1 MSRCPSCDYPLPAD
15 RERLGAR
22 CPNCRDPLYEP
33 PGRVGRPAREGEGS
47 CALHTGVETVGVC
60 ARCGNYLCE
69 VCRTQ
74 WRGQVLCGAC
84 VQRALETK
92 EASPEASRQNFVQ
105 AMLSLG
111 LGIGAWVLTAV
122 GLGTAVFGLA
132 TGGGGAQVLMLLLG
146 LAMLASA
153 VGLAVFGIGSATAV
167 LRVRG
172 GSMIL
177 AVLGLLICCLHVGVF
192 IGMFVASIWQS

>member
-33 PGRVGRPAREGEGS
+33 PGRLGRPAREGEGS

-69 VCRTQ
+69 VCRTS

-122 GLGTAVFGLA
+122 GFFALVLFIA
-132 TGGGGAQVLMLLLG
+132 GGGGGGQIFGLLVFFVA
-146 LAMLASA
+146 LAAALA
-153 VGLAVFGIGSATAV
+153 LAVFGIGSATAV

-172 GSMIL
+172 SSMIL
-177 AVLGLLICCLHVGVF
+177 AVIGLLVCSLHVGVF
-192 IGMFVASIWQS
+192 IGVFVASIWQS

>member
-33 PGRVGRPAREGEGS
+33 PGRLGRPAREGEGS
-47 CALHTGVETVGVC
+47 CAVHTGVETVGVC

-74 WRGQVLCGAC
+74 WRGQIICGAC

-92 EASPEASRQNFVQ
+92 EASPETARQSFVQ
-105 AMLSLG
+105 AMWSVG
-111 LGIGAWVLTAV
+111 LGVGAWVLTV
-122 GLGTAVFGLA
+122 LGLCIAGVLFAA
-132 TGGGGAQVLMLLLG
+132 GGAGQIVGVLALFAG
-146 LAMLASA
+146 IAAAA
-153 VGLAVFGIGSATAV
+153 VLAVFGVGNAAAV
-167 LRVRG
+167 LRTRG

-177 AVLGLLICCLHVGVF
+177 AVVGLLLSCLDIGIF
-192 IGMFVASIWQS
+192 IGMFVMTIWQS

>member
-33 PGRVGRPAREGEGS
+33 PGRIGRAARDGEGS
-47 CALHTGVETVGVC
+47 CAVHAGVETVGVC

-69 VCRTQ
+69 VCRTP
-74 WRGQVLCGAC
+74 WRGQIVCGAC

-92 EASPEASRQNFVQ
+92 EAAPEAARQSFVQ
-105 AMLSLG
+105 ALLSVG
-111 LGIGAWVLTAV
+111 LGGAAWVLIGVAFLLVVIGFAV
-122 GLGTAVFGLA
+122 GGQ
-132 TGGGGAQVLMLLLG
+132 GGA
-146 LAMLASA
+146 A
-153 VGLAVFGIGSATAV
+153 VGAVGALAILAVAAILAVFGVGSAVAV

-177 AVLGLLICCLHVGVF
+177 AVIGLLINCLHLGALVGLF
-192 IGMFVASIWQS
+192 TMNLWQI

>member
-33 PGRVGRPAREGEGS
+33 PGRIGRPAREGEGS
-47 CALHTGVETVGVC
+47 CAVHSGVETVGVC

-74 WRGQVLCGAC
+74 WRGQIICAAC
-84 VQRALETK
+84 VQRALDTK
-92 EASPEASRQNFVQ
+92 EAAPEASRQNFIQ
-105 AMLSLG
+105 AMLSVG
-111 LGIGAWVLTAV
+111 LGIGAWVLTPVAMIICAVAIAIGSLGALVVMLGGLVVFAGAV
-122 GLGTAVFGLA
+122 GMAVFGV
-132 TGGGGAQVLMLLLG
+132 GN
-146 LAMLASA
+146 A
-153 VGLAVFGIGSATAV
+153 VSV

-172 GSMIL
+172 NSMIL
-177 AVLGLLICCLHVGVF
+177 AIIGLVICCLHISACVGILVM
-192 IGMFVASIWQS
+192 GIWNG

>member
-15 RERLGAR
+15 RERVGAR

-33 PGRVGRPAREGEGS
+33 PGRVGRPARDGEGS
-47 CALHTGVETVGVC
+47 CAVHTGVETVGVC

-74 WRGQVLCGAC
+74 WRGQIVCGAC
-84 VQRALETK
+84 VQRALETR
-92 EASPEASRQNFVQ
+92 EAAPEAARQSFLQ
-105 AMLSLG
+105 ALLSVG
-111 LGIGAWVLTAV
+111 LGGAAWVLIAV
-122 GLGTAVFGLA
+122 AFVMMLVGAAAGGLSGAAVGVVIGLGTVALAAV
-132 TGGGGAQVLMLLLG
+132 
-146 LAMLASA
+146 
-153 VGLAVFGIGSATAV
+153 LAVFGVGSAVSV

-177 AVLGLLICCLHVGVF
+177 AVIGLLVNCLHLGTLVGLF
-192 IGMFVASIWQS
+192 TMILWQN

>member
-33 PGRVGRPAREGEGS
+33 PERVGRPAREGEGS
-47 CALHTGVETVGVC
+47 CAVHEAVETVGVC

-74 WRGQVLCGAC
+74 WRGQIVCGAC
-84 VQRALETK
+84 VQRALESK
-92 EASPEASRQNFVQ
+92 EASPETARGSFLQ
-105 AMLSLG
+105 ALLSIG
-111 LGIGAWVLTAV
+111 LGIGAWVLMPIGLLVMGVAV
-122 GLGTAVFGLA
+122 LVGSMA
-132 TGGGGAQVLMLLLG
+132 AQLILLLLG
-146 LAMLASA
+146 MIVLAVA
-153 VGLAVFGIGSATAV
+153 VGMAVFGIGSAATV
-167 LRVRG
+167 LRMRG

-177 AVLGLLICCLHVGVF
+177 AVVGLLICCLHIGVL
-192 IGMFVASIWQS
+192 IGFFTMSLWQT

>member
-33 PGRVGRPAREGEGS
+33 PGRLGRPARDGEGS
-47 CALHTGVETVGVC
+47 CAVHTGVETVGVC

-69 VCRTQ
+69 VCRTP

-92 EASPEASRQNFVQ
+92 EASPEASRQNFVH
-105 AMLSLG
+105 ALLSLG
-111 LGIGAWVLTAV
+111 LGIGAWVLTVAGLLAAGLLTAAGGAA
-122 GLGTAVFGLA
+122 GLGIAVLIFLLI
-132 TGGGGAQVLMLLLG
+132 LMAALG
-146 LAMLASA
+146 LA
-153 VGLAVFGIGSATAV
+153 VCGIGSATSV

-177 AVLGLLICCLHVGVF
+177 AVVGLLICCLHVGVF
-192 IGMFVASIWQS
+192 IGMFVASIWQN

>member
-33 PGRVGRPAREGEGS
+33 PGRIGRSARDGEGS
-47 CALHTGVETVGVC
+47 CAVHAGVETVGVC

-74 WRGQVLCGAC
+74 WRGQIVCGAC

-92 EASPEASRQNFVQ
+92 EAAPEAARQSFVQ
-105 AMLSLG
+105 ALISVG
-111 LGIGAWVLTAV
+111 LGGGAWVLIAVAFVGAMIGYAV
-122 GLGTAVFGLA
+122 GGESGAAV
-132 TGGGGAQVLMLLLG
+132 GGVILLG
-146 LAMLASA
+146 IFGVSA
-153 VGLAVFGIGSATAV
+153 VLAAFGVGSAVSV

-177 AVLGLLICCLHVGVF
+177 AVIGLLVNCLQLGALVGLF
-192 IGMFVASIWQS
+192 

>member
-33 PGRVGRPAREGEGS
+33 PGRLGRPARDGEGS

-69 VCRTQ
+69 VCRTP

-105 AMLSLG
+105 ALLSLG

-122 GLGTAVFGLA
+122 GLGMAAVGLV
-132 TGGGGAQVLMLLLG
+132 TGGGGAQVLMMLVG
-146 LAMLASA
+146 MAMLAVA
-153 VGLAVFGIGSATAV
+153 VALAVFGIGSATAV

-177 AVLGLLICCLHVGVF
+177 AVLGLLACCLHVGVF